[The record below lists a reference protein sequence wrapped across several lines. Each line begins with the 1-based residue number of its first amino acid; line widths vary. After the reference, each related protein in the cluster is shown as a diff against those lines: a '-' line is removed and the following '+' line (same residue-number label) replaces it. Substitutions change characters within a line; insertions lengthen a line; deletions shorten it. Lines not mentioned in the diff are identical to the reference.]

1 MNIGDL
7 VMSEISGKIGIVVG
21 MDNSAKYDYWFVM
34 MGDSTYSIHKRKLK
48 LLEVK

>member
-1 MNIGDL
+1 MNMGDL
-7 VMSEISGKIGIVVG
+7 VISKISGKIGIVVG

-48 LLEVK
+48 PLEEK

>member
-34 MGDSTYSIHKRKLK
+34 MHDSIYSIHKRKLK

>member
-7 VMSEISGKIGIVVG
+7 VISEISGKIGVVVG

-48 LLEVK
+48 PLEVK